1 MDGMKTAK
9 SKIYYASHKEKTN
22 MDKKLLKKLGNYF
35 SKGVKVG
42 ALTTALLMGT
52 GCDPLTKDNQET
64 HQEIDYDQN
73 LQSYIFLRHRFV
85 EEGAKISYEDSDK
98 TKLAFANRHFN
109 DATAY
114 MRDKIADL
122 QRQIYENEP
131 NGNFLQPICD
141 EIFKDK
147 DGNPDDG
154 IEKFVTIDQI
164 LGLSDFKYSNLLAA
178 TIAKSEEE
186 YYDFQPCYELL
197 ALRAYNDS
205 LGYLKDS
212 DKLPLNKEKSGMIVD
227 LRYSGLTPNY
237 NLIEDRLNQMLQNA
251 ADNTGVSVQTL
262 QDVVNLSLL
271 NASLWGARDLGA
283 TAGFELASYDE
294 LSRPAWDKLTR
305 QELVQ
310 NTHINWKYYDLQYR
324 REKEANQQHDQEQ
337 GL

>member
-1 MDGMKTAK
+1 MQATRRKQ
-9 SKIYYASHKEKTN
+9 
-22 MDKKLLKKLGNYF
+22 DKKLLKKLGNYF

-64 HQEIDYDQN
+64 HQEINYDQN

-147 DGNPDDG
+147 DGNPENWLDDRY
-154 IEKFVTIDQI
+154 VIDQI
-164 LGLSDFKYSNLLAA
+164 VGQNDYIYSNLLSAA
-178 TIAKSEEE
+178 IAKSGAE
-186 YYDFQPCYELL
+186 YYDFEPCYEMM

-212 DKLPLNKEKSGMIVD
+212 DKLPFNKERGGIIAD
-227 LRYSGLTPNY
+227 LRRSGLNPNY

-251 ADNTGVSVQTL
+251 ADKTGVSVQTL

-271 NASLWGARDLGA
+271 NTSLWGARDLGA
-283 TAGFELASYDE
+283 FAGFQLSSHDTLA
-294 LSRPAWDKLTR
+294 RPTWENLTR
-305 QELVQ
+305 DVLTRNVEG
-310 NTHINWKYYDLQYR
+310 NYRYYNRQYEK
-324 REKEANQQHDQEQ
+324 EKEANQQNDQEQ